1 MKTLL
6 KPLLASVLLLCTLVS
21 GGLHAQASTPGKPVA
36 ISADNAVMLTV
47 FLKHDQSRNLNEIRT
62 KLTEQEL
69 FKVFPPEGVEIVS
82 WNIAMGIGHVIV
94 LRFPASRLREVNLAI
109 ERSAWGPFRTEF
121 FPTYD
126 YMDIVAAEQSKVR
139 KPAPAK

>member
-1 MKTLL
+1 MKTIL
-6 KPLLASVLLLCTLVS
+6 KPFFAYVLLLSTLVS
-21 GGLHAQASTPGKPVA
+21 TGVHAQASAPGKPVSV
-36 ISADNAVMLTV
+36 SADNAVMLTV
-47 FLKHDQSRNLNEIRT
+47 FLKHDQSRNLNEIRA

-126 YMDIVAAEQSKVR
+126 YMDIVEAEQSKVR
-139 KPAPAK
+139 KTTSAK

>member
-6 KPLLASVLLLCTLVS
+6 KPLLASVLLFSTLVA
-21 GGLHAQASTPGKPVA
+21 GGLHAQASTSGKPVA
-36 ISADNAVMLTV
+36 ISADNAVLLTV

-82 WNIAMGIGHVIV
+82 WTIAMGIGHVIV

-109 ERSAWGPFRTEF
+109 ERSAWGPFGTEF

>member
-1 MKTLL
+1 
-6 KPLLASVLLLCTLVS
+6 
-21 GGLHAQASTPGKPVA
+21 
-36 ISADNAVMLTV
+36 MLTV
-47 FLKHDQSRNLNEIRT
+47 FLKHDQSRNLNEIRA
-62 KLTEQEL
+62 KLTEQEF

-126 YMDIVAAEQSKVR
+126 YMDIVEAEQSKVR
-139 KPAPAK
+139 KTTSAK

>member
-6 KPLLASVLLLCTLVS
+6 KPLLASVLLLSTLVS
-21 GGLHAQASTPGKPVA
+21 GGLHAQVSTPGKPVA

-139 KPAPAK
+139 KPIAAK

>member
-1 MKTLL
+1 MKTIL
-6 KPLLASVLLLCTLVS
+6 KPLFAYALLLFTLVS
-21 GGLHAQASTPGKPVA
+21 TGVHAQASAPGKPVA
-36 ISADNAVMLTV
+36 VSADNAVMLTV
-47 FLKHDQSRNLNEIRT
+47 FLKHDQSRNLNEIRA

-121 FPTYD
+121 FPTFD
-126 YMDIVAAEQSKVR
+126 YMDIVEAEQSKVR
-139 KPAPAK
+139 KTTSAK

>member
-1 MKTLL
+1 MKTIL
-6 KPLLASVLLLCTLVS
+6 KPLFASVLLLSTLVS
-21 GGLHAQASTPGKPVA
+21 TGIHAKASAPGKPVA
-36 ISADNAVMLTV
+36 VSADNAVMLTV
-47 FLKHDQSRNLNEIRT
+47 FLKHDQSRNLNEIRA

-139 KPAPAK
+139 KTTSAK